1 MSSLRLTLYIFAG
14 FWFGGLAAFT
24 LFPAARER
32 LLPSINVR
40 SVGQA
45 LVGGPFT
52 LTDHTGKRVTDQDF
66 RGKFLLVFFG
76 FTNCPDVCPTAVW
89 VSGLK
94 GLKNRRHEPAAALA
108 GLKAA

>member
-1 MSSLRLTLYIFAG
+1 MTMRRLRLGLYILAG

-24 LFPAARER
+24 LLPAARER

-52 LTDHTGKRVTDQDF
+52 LTDQTGKRVTD
-66 RGKFLLVFFG
+66 RTSAASSCW
-76 FTNCPDVCPTAVW
+76 FTSASPTAPMCAP
-89 VSGLK
+89 
-94 GLKNRRHEPAAALA
+94 RHCR
-108 GLKAA
+108 